1 MKVFTKSLGLL
12 LTGVLLASCGGGG
25 GSGDNGALNPP
36 TSGTLTLTATTTTL
50 PVNSSVVGPFIGSPF
65 MAEVG
70 ITWRRPN
77 GDLVSGQEVAVSASP
92 VSVISFSTL
101 DDPATAI
108 ETNPDGS
115 YLRGNE
121 FRDKLGSGPV
131 DVTGGVA
138 TIFVHSGT
146 VSGTG
151 TITVTARDADS
162 NQTIS
167 KTLTF
172 TVQNATAPLPASIL
186 MGASPSGIYLQNSG
200 GETSSLITAVVRDGG
215 GQLIPDPVS
224 GNNSFNNVQFE
235 VIGSPNNGSLSG
247 LGAGGSQTGQSI
259 KVRTVQGV
267 AAVSFR
273 SGTVEGPIQIRATV
287 DRGDNNVDNGIS
299 DALVTTTSVVVSD
312 GKLFSL
318 AITRPDTNALYANPV
333 DGTAG
338 PTDPGTAPPFHNG
351 TYSLTVSALAT
362 DRQGNPVINQ
372 PVRFGQLDAPLTGFP
387 SEGPGTFSITG
398 TDGNPQENGTLF
410 TAPNGRFTTAGGGA
424 GPGDTLLVFGD
435 LVPGNRDLESSRTI
449 ASINNA
455 GSLNVVTPFNR
466 NDDTGNSVDAGA
478 VIPYVIGRAVDGN
491 ITADGVTDAKGVASV
506 QLTYPVTRLG
516 KAVYLFAQGDSVAS
530 TGAVKKVS
538 DIKLMRYAGMLPVR
552 ITAAPA
558 TIPGNT
564 TVNVRVC
571 LRDALNSALQGQFI
585 PFGFANLGSGS
596 GTVDGVAGAGITA
609 SATGADGCL
618 TAVVRTI
625 GVAGGGAGGD
635 GPRVV
640 FSNVDAED
648 PAEVTITAGGN
659 LILNANPTAF
669 VGTGGTVTLTLRD
682 GAGNPVPSV
691 TIGGTCSGDVSL
703 DSGPGVTNAQ
713 GQTTAVISNVNLNR
727 FGSAGSA
734 TCTFRTPTGETATV
748 SFTGINL
755 CTLGAGVSPPPPA
768 GACPTGA
775 TIALTVNAVATPV
788 GAPANTCGVTVTSAP
803 TGLTCGVAAG
813 ATAPQ
818 ACTGNF
824 PSGTEITLTATRTG
838 PPACLAATPAPT
850 VVFSGSCAQVGT
862 SSSATLT
869 LSSAQ
874 TCTATA
880 QTPP

>member
-1 MKVFTKSLGLL
+1 MKVFIKSIGLL
-12 LTGVLLASCGGGG
+12 LTGLLLASCGGGG
-25 GSGDNGALNPP
+25 SSGDNGAFHPP
-36 TSGTLTLTATTTTL
+36 TSGTLTLNATATTL
-50 PVNSSVVGPFIGSPF
+50 PVNSRNVSPFFGSPF

-70 ITWRRPN
+70 ITWRRAN
-77 GDLVSGQEVAVSASP
+77 GDLVSGQEVGVSASP

-101 DDPATAI
+101 DDPATQI
-108 ETNPDGS
+108 EFDQNGN
-115 YLRGNE
+115 YVRGNE
-121 FRDKLGSGPV
+121 FLDQLGSGPV

-138 TIFVHSGT
+138 TIFVHSSSIAG
-146 VSGTG
+146 SG
-151 TITVTARDADS
+151 TITVTARDPDS

-172 TVQNATAPLPASIL
+172 TVQNATAPLPASIQ

-200 GETSSLITAVVRDGG
+200 GATSSLLTALVRDGG
-215 GQLIPDPVS
+215 GQLIPDPTS
-224 GNNSFNNVQFE
+224 GNTSFNNVQFD

-287 DRGDNNVDNGIS
+287 DRADNNIDNGVS
-299 DALVTTTSVVVSD
+299 DALSTITSVVVSD
-312 GKLFSL
+312 GKLFSI
-318 AITRPDTNALYANPV
+318 AITRPDSAALYANPV

-338 PTDPGTAPPFHNG
+338 PTEPGTAPPFHNG

-362 DRQGNPVINQ
+362 DRQGNPVINL
-372 PVRFGQLDAPLTGFP
+372 PIRFGQLDAPLTGFP
-387 SEGPGTFSITG
+387 SEGPGTFTIAG
-398 TDGNPQENGTLF
+398 LDGNPQESGTLF
-410 TAPNGRFTTAGGGA
+410 TAPGGRFTTAGGGA
-424 GPGDTLLVFGD
+424 GRGDTLLVFGD
-435 LVPGNRDLESSRTI
+435 LVPGNRDLESARTI
-449 ASINNA
+449 DSINTA
-455 GSLNVVTPFNR
+455 TSLNVVTPFNR
-466 NDDTGNSVDAGA
+466 NDDTGNSVDAGP
-478 VIPYVIGRAVDGN
+478 VLPYVIGRAVDGN

-516 KAVYLFAQGDSVAS
+516 KAVYLFAQGDAFAT
-530 TGAVKKVS
+530 TGAAKKVS
-538 DIKLMRYAGMLPVR
+538 DIKLMRYAGMLPAR

-571 LRDALNSALQGQFI
+571 LRDALNSGLQGQFI
-585 PFGFANLGSGS
+585 PFGFADLGSGT
-596 GTVDGVAGAGITA
+596 GTVDGIANGGLTA
-609 SATGADGCL
+609 TATGADGCL

-625 GVAGGGAGGD
+625 GVSGTPGGGGD
-635 GPRVV
+635 PRVI
-640 FSNVDAED
+640 FSNINAED
-648 PAEVTITAGGN
+648 PAEVLITVGGG
-659 LILNANPTAF
+659 LVLTANPSAF

-682 GAGNPVPSV
+682 ASGNPIPSV
-691 TIGGTCSGDVSL
+691 AIAGSCSSGDVSI

-713 GQTTAVISNVNLNR
+713 GQTTAVISALNLNR
-727 FGSAGSA
+727 FGSAGNA
-734 TCTFRTPTGETATV
+734 LCTFRTPSGELATV

-775 TIALTVNAVATPV
+775 TLVLTVNAVPSA
-788 GAPANTCGVTVTSAP
+788 TCGVTVTSAP
-803 TGLTCGVAAG
+803 TGITCGAAAAG
-813 ATAPQ
+813 TQ
-818 ACTGNF
+818 QTCTGNF
-824 PSGTEITLTATRTG
+824 ASGTGITLTGVRTG
-838 PPACLAATPAPT
+838 PAACAVATPAPT

-862 SSSATLT
+862 TNSATLT

-880 QTPP
+880 AP